1 MNQLRGYPKHMQK
14 AILVSATVGLL
25 AITVLVGTIF
35 CPTPTRAQASK
46 TSATVHAGQEIFTQK
61 CLLCHSIN
69 QGQVTFGPSLYAET
83 KKPQGRKSSAEIRT
97 IIREGKGKMPAFKD
111 KLTPEET
118 DQLLAYV
125 RTL

>member
-1 MNQLRGYPKHMQK
+1 MQK
-14 AILVSATVGLL
+14 AFLVSAIAVSL
-25 AITVLVGTIF
+25 AIAIIVGTIF
-35 CPTPTRAQASK
+35 CPTSTQAQASK
-46 TSATVHAGQEIFTQK
+46 TSETVHAGQEIFAQK

-83 KKPQGRKSSAEIRT
+83 RKPQGKKSGAEIRT
-97 IIREGKGKMPAFKD
+97 IIREGKGKMPSFKD

-118 DQLLAYV
+118 DKLLAYL